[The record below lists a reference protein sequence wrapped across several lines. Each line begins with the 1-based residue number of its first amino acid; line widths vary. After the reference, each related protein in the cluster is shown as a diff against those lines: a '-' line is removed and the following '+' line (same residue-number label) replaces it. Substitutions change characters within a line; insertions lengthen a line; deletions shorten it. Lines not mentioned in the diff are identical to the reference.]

1 MRTQLLTAALAG
13 LLLAAPTQAAD
24 LDKYLPDGATTYVQ
38 IRSKNLFTADVVRK
52 TVPLLFDKYG
62 DQIAGLYKLAKQF
75 NPQAPDLPEEQI
87 KQGLAELKKPEV
99 IAKGFDVAKD
109 YAPDIV
115 ISGTGEDPKSFLV
128 LVKCDEAV
136 TPELVEGFVP
146 LINASAQGQLKI
158 EKMGEGKTAIFAVT
172 PQQAPI
178 TFYVALPEAGV
189 VCFGGDK
196 APVEAALKGKEG
208 KVDPD
213 LKKLLEKRDAKD
225 FVFAAGVKGKGDER
239 ETYVG
244 NLVLDKDVT
253 AKVNAIAPTAEKA
266 KAWAEKFNEGVG
278 EAVGKIKENLGEG
291 AKDLKDQLEKIKAT
305 ADGKTVTLDAKIP
318 GAVLE
323 KLLAKDKE

>member
-38 IRSKNLFTADVVRK
+38 IRTKNLFTADVVRK
-52 TVPLLFDKYG
+52 TIPLVFDKYG
-62 DQIAGLYKLAKQF
+62 DQIAGLYNLVKQI
-75 NPQAPDLPEEQI
+75 NPQAPMLSEEQI
-87 KQGLAELKKPEV
+87 NAFVAELKKPEV
-99 IAKGFDVAKD
+99 IAKGLDAAKD

-115 ISGTGEDPKSFLV
+115 VAGAGDDPKSFLV

-136 TPELVEGFVP
+136 TPELIEGFVP
-146 LINASAQGQLKI
+146 LINASAAGQLKI

-178 TFYVALPEAGV
+178 TFYVGLPEAGLI
-189 VCFGGDK
+189 CFGGDK
-196 APVEAALKGKEG
+196 APVEAAMKGKEG

-239 ETYVG
+239 ETYIG
-244 NLVLDKDVT
+244 NLVLDKDIS
-253 AKVNAIAPTAEKA
+253 AKVNATAPTAEKA
-266 KAWAEKFNEGVG
+266 KAWAERFDEGVG
-278 EAVGKIKENLGEG
+278 EAIGKIKENLGEG
-291 AKDLKDQLEKIKAT
+291 AKDLKDQLEKIKAN